1 MNSRDL
7 FKKTHS
13 AYESRQV
20 FDGAYAVSARESG
33 QVAGACASLKAICS
47 PDATDQDLWHVV
59 HLDAGS
65 RLLLDSVAV
74 LGASGQDQAAE
85 WAMQDFGQHMGA
97 VGVIG
102 VASGSAIA
110 LRRVLDDGLQRGR
123 VTQALL
129 DSAGSRV
136 TAHPVRWLDGVGIA
150 SHGGSM
156 ATLFLDMV
164 RHDEDGLL
172 LDAMTAADLME
183 GAEQGQFDALIVDY
197 AHLEMLQNR
206 LAAALSKV
214 AANGLSVSGVTA
226 TKPFKRNGVAQV
238 AVMFDFSDGQ
248 TFTAFF
254 HNPDS
259 TPAKLAPKDILTSWK
274 FTLNKRDV
282 TAVVQPEQGEN
293 VQMPKLASR
302 IMQLVAKNS
311 DRFKRAN
318 ARKGEMAAQV
328 QEVQARIDQ
337 KQTQLAE
344 LESDIA
350 DLQVRIDERLK
361 AKPVAGGSLT
371 TTQAKNQALDRKIK
385 LVADSVEKVR
395 KQDVQRLLESV
406 DGNTKASRNAARK
419 KMGDYLKA
427 FRPDLAEEVDSV
439 MFDLQEDTFVEA
451 DDLARFGQVE
461 ITSQGS
467 ENIYFTKDGQKYYS
481 KVYNTERF
489 PKGPFDLAANPNGL
503 KNGKA
508 EEWHTDVPTEGL
520 PELKEEKKKFYD
532 FRLVINRLA
541 DDAVKAITR
550 TQKLGNVSLYA
561 YYMPS
566 IPNTGR
572 HGIVRLFPDD
582 QTPGGNWKLLD
593 PQVFHAGMVSDD
605 QIKARLIDPLSK
617 APVLAHSQQSD
628 TGNGTVSGGSSENP
642 DGLTDA
648 EMVVLIST
656 RGYKPKFRY
665 DAARKETSTN
675 RRGDDGISKDQYNAA
690 VDSLNAKGKYLKRS
704 AITDDGQNL
713 VNSFM
718 PELNFVDKK
727 LAYFAGKFAASEQP
741 EMTDAK
747 KIELVDKAYRFA
759 SATDE
764 FKIFA
769 ADAQIQN
776 QNADDLTSLSAEA
789 EYDPLSTAVAMDK
802 AAKKNGF
809 AVKWQMFTE
818 PGVGDDLVARIYKG
832 RKQIGRISMG
842 GDGKAMVYVGA
853 SGDARVTT
861 PDGRRAF
868 FSDDDAPDMID
879 WLANSLSKQASSTVE
894 ASQPQQDD
902 QEAQAVNPPTQEP
915 AMNPDLDYLQ
925 SIVNGDADLS
935 DGEAV
940 EAELERIGENLAP
953 ELEALFEQAVDAYAA
968 YQVQQ
973 ASKVA

>member
-13 AYESRQV
+13 PYESRHLM
-20 FDGAYAVSARESG
+20 DGVYTVSSREVG
-33 QVAGACASLKAICS
+33 QVAGAGASLKAICS
-47 PDATDQDLWHVV
+47 PAATEQDLWHVV

-74 LGASGQDQAAE
+74 LGAAGQDQAAE

-172 LDAMTAADLME
+172 LDAMTPADLME

-197 AHLEMLQNR
+197 AHLEMMQNR

-337 KQTQLAE
+337 KQAQLTE

-350 DLQVRIDERLK
+350 DLQGRIDEQLK
-361 AKPVAGGSLT
+361 AKPVAAEPVSS
-371 TTQAKNQALDRKIK
+371 QQ
-385 LVADSVEKVR
+385 E
-395 KQDVQRLLESV
+395 
-406 DGNTKASRNAARK
+406 AS
-419 KMGDYLKA
+419 
-427 FRPDLAEEVDSV
+427 
-439 MFDLQEDTFVEA
+439 
-451 DDLARFGQVE
+451 
-461 ITSQGS
+461 
-467 ENIYFTKDGQKYYS
+467 
-481 KVYNTERF
+481 
-489 PKGPFDLAANPNGL
+489 GL

-550 TQKLGNVSLYA
+550 AQKLGNVSLYA

-566 IPNTGR
+566 MPNTGR
-572 HGIVRLFPDD
+572 HGIVRLFPED
-582 QTPGGNWKLLD
+582 QNPGGNWKPLD

-605 QIKARLIDPLSK
+605 QIRARLIEPLSR

-628 TGNGTVSGGSSENP
+628 TGNGAVSGGDPANQDE
-642 DGLTDA
+642 LTDA
-648 EMVVLIST
+648 
-656 RGYKPKFRY
+656 
-665 DAARKETSTN
+665 
-675 RRGDDGISKDQYNAA
+675 Q
-690 VDSLNAKGKYLKRS
+690 
-704 AITDDGQNL
+704 
-713 VNSFM
+713 
-718 PELNFVDKK
+718 
-727 LAYFAGKFAASEQP
+727 
-741 EMTDAK
+741 
-747 KIELVDKAYRFA
+747 KIEMVDKAYQFA

-769 ADAQIQN
+769 ADSQIQN
-776 QNADDLTSLSAEA
+776 QNADDLTSLSVEA

-802 AAKKNGF
+802 TAKKNGF

-853 SGDARVTT
+853 SGDTRVTT
-861 PDGRRAF
+861 PDGLRAV
-868 FSDDDAPDMID
+868 FSDDDAPYMID
-879 WLANSLSKQASSTVE
+879 WLANSLSKQDSSTVAADQA
-894 ASQPQQDD
+894 ASQPDSTKPAAAPVDGGLSKDASEAIDNMLLALEADQQLMGRIEQAASRMDITDVSGDMVESWYRANSITYLSSLPMTQLMKAADEFKRQAVETVNRIGTVYGMSDRELYLLAMHLGYAEGTARNPDAVTKKALGEHPEDLDKAFAKLKKSPKPQQDD

-915 AMNPDLDYLQ
+915 VMNPDLDYLQ
-925 SIVNGDADLS
+925 SILDGDTDLS

-940 EAELERIGENLAP
+940 EAELERIGENLTP
-953 ELEALFEQAVDAYAA
+953 ELETLFEQAVDAYAA

-973 ASKVA
+973 ASKIA